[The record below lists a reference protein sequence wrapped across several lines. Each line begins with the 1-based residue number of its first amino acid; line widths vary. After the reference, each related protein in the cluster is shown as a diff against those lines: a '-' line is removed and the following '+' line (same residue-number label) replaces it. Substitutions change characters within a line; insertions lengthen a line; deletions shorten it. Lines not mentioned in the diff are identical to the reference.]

1 MSSEKNIYGLSE
13 GVFKACEFLDL
24 KFPPVKDE
32 LSREHVPSDYFGD
45 DLDLDWEKLRAAVIW
60 DSDKFKKIYELFI
73 QKFASQKPLRQCK
86 TDLNIFFCDF
96 LLFADDKNGTLYN
109 DYFDLEFYKK
119 SFAARAEFR
128 TQTNRNKT
136 RILCNSPTD
145 YELLNNKAET
155 NARLNEFLRRDWLST
170 LACSFD
176 EFKLFTNKHLRF
188 FAKPLGGS
196 YGEGAEII
204 TAAPDENLTELF
216 SRLKEQEMLLE
227 EVVKQ
232 HAAISEFC
240 PDTVNTIR
248 VNTFIDVHD
257 DVHILTPGGRF
268 GRLGN
273 VVDNFHG
280 GGYSVMIDPN
290 TGIIISDA
298 INRVHERVSKH
309 PDTGKVFRGFQY
321 PAWENLRETVTEMAK
336 TIPQMRHIGWDLAIN
351 DKGETVLIEA
361 NINPDVDVQQ
371 APDDVGRLYL
381 YTPLLEELEN
391 FQAEEMRTLG
401 WRVNNLRDAET
412 AYRTTAARKNSRL
425 QYAMSKLIPDCAS
438 LIDLGCRRQKAAK
451 NFCPDNVKYIP
462 VDFKQHDD
470 EIILCDFN
478 EGDFPNVTADTCLC
492 AFTAEFVELLPQ
504 FLNNMCAAA
513 QKQILMWCRPV
524 DKEVNEIY
532 RWYHPFLV
540 DFTEDFLI
548 KSMAQKNFRLNFRYV
563 DSSNRSVIFYDF
575 RRI

>member
-13 GVFKACEFLDL
+13 GVFKACEFFGL
-24 KFPPVKDE
+24 KFPAALDG
-32 LSREHVPSDYFGD
+32 EHVPSDYFGD
-45 DLDLDWEKLRAAVIW
+45 DLDFDLEKLRTAVIW
-60 DSDKFKKIYELFI
+60 DSNKFKKIHKLFI
-73 QKFASQKPLRQCK
+73 KKFAAQQPLRQCK

-96 LLFADDKNGTLYN
+96 LLFVDNKNGALYN

-119 SFAARAEFR
+119 SFAARKKFR
-128 TQTNRNKT
+128 TQNDRNRT
-136 RILCNSPTD
+136 RFLCNDPTQ

-155 NARLNEFLRRDWLST
+155 NAYFNEFLRRDWIDTLS
-170 LACSFD
+170 CNFD
-176 EFKLFTNKHLRF
+176 EFKIFVEKHPRF

-196 YGEGAEII
+196 YGEGAKII
-204 TAAPDENLTELF
+204 NVAPDENLAELF

-232 HAAISEFC
+232 HAAIADFC

-248 VNTFIDVHD
+248 VNTFLDVHD
-257 DVHILTPGGRF
+257 VAHILTPGGRF

-298 INRVHERVSKH
+298 INRVHERADRH
-309 PDTGKVFRGFQY
+309 PDSGKIFHGFQY
-321 PAWENLRETVTEMAK
+321 PAWENLRETVTKMAK

-351 DKGETVLIEA
+351 SAGETVLIEA

-381 YTPLLEELEN
+381 YTPLVDELES
-391 FQAEEMRTLG
+391 FQAKEMQLLG
-401 WRVNNLRDAET
+401 WRVNNLRDRET
-412 AYRTTAARKNSRL
+412 PYRTFSMRTNARL
-425 QYAMSKLIPDCAS
+425 HYALLNLIPDCAS
-438 LIDLGCRRQKAAK
+438 LMDLGCRRLRVAK
-451 NFCPDNVKYIP
+451 EFCPDNVKYFP
-462 VDFKQHDD
+462 VDFKKYDD
-470 EIILCDFN
+470 EIIACDFN
-478 EGDFPNVTADTCLC
+478 EGEFPDLKVDTCLC

-532 RWYHPFLV
+532 RWYHPPLT
-540 DFTEDFLI
+540 DFTEEFLI
-548 KSMAQKNFRLNFRYV
+548 KTLAQNNFRLNFRYV